1 MCKRLD
7 GIEVGITAE
16 VECVC
21 EEGFC
26 FYPYTLTNWLGPIG
40 KCALILACISLGIH
54 KTLLQHTFACLI
66 VEIFFLPQTII

>member
-16 VECVC
+16 VVCVY

-40 KCALILACISLGIH
+40 KCALILACKNH
-54 KTLLQHTFACLI
+54 KTLLQNTFACLI